1 MSKTMMTFRI
11 RSDLADKLKQE
22 TNATELIEFYLDRHY
37 NREKLKNIQVEKLN
51 NYLKVIIN
59 EDIEDYKAK

>member
-22 TNATELIEFYLDRHY
+22 KNATELIEFYLDRHY
-37 NREKLKNIQVEKLN
+37 NREKIKNIQVEKLN

-59 EDIEDYKAK
+59 EDIEDYKAE